1 MTSLIK
7 KTRNSFIT
15 AVLRSAF
22 SSQRLLV
29 LLADCQNWQGG
40 KITPESMF
48 PFILQKFIDF
58 PEFRSLLYYR
68 ADRGTVF
75 LRLLKI
81 IFPPQSALF
90 ICCPDI
96 GPGLYLEHAFATI
109 ISARAIGAN
118 AHINQMVTIGH
129 TAKGSPLIGNNV
141 TIYAGASVIGDITL
155 GDNVVVGAGAV
166 VLKSVPPD
174 CIVAGIPAKII
185 STKPPV
191 SAEAPL

>member
-1 MTSLIK
+1 MTSLFK

-15 AVLRSAF
+15 AVLRAAF
-22 SSQRLLV
+22 SPQRLQT
-29 LLADCQNWQGG
+29 LLADCQSWQDGT
-40 KITPESMF
+40 ITPESMF

-58 PEFRSLLYYR
+58 PEFRSLIYYR
-68 ADRGTVF
+68 ADRGTLF

-81 IFPPQSALF
+81 LFPPQAALF
-90 ICCPDI
+90 ICCSDI

-109 ISARAIGAN
+109 ISARAIGTN

-129 TAKGSPLIGNNV
+129 TAKGRPLIGNNV
-141 TIYAGASVIGDITL
+141 TIYAGASVIGDITI

-174 CIVAGIPAKII
+174 CVVAGIPARII
-185 STKPPV
+185 STQPPF
-191 SAEAPL
+191 SAEAQL